1 MAKKPS
7 ITTIS
12 SGYASTTTLNENFEA
27 LKEAFDNTL
36 SRDGS
41 TPNSMNADLDMNSN
55 DILNASRILVGGTD
69 YLAQALAYKNAA
81 EAAQT
86 AAETAQTSAETAQT
100 AAETAQT
107 AAEAAQAAAEAV
119 EVVTDAAIGT
129 VTTLAEGATATATAT
144 ASLGTA
150 TFDFGIPVGA
160 TGATGATGPQGIQ
173 GIQGI
178 QGDQGLGFTGGSYN
192 ASTGV
197 VTFTSDDGLGF
208 STGDLRGTG
217 DMLSSN
223 NLSDVANVATA
234 RTNLGLGTAATT
246 ASTDYATA
254 AQGTSADTAYG
265 WGDHSVAGY
274 GTTDEALALAIA
286 LG

>member
-69 YLAQALAYKNAA
+69 YLAQALAYKNDA

-100 AAETAQT
+100 AAET
-107 AAEAAQAAAEAV
+107 AQAAAEAV

-208 STGDLRGTG
+208 STGDLRGIG

-223 NLSDVANVATA
+223 NLSDVSNVATA

>member
-81 EAAQT
+81 EDAQT
-86 AAETAQTSAETAQT
+86 AAETAQTS
-100 AAETAQT
+100 AETAQT

-119 EVVTDAAIGT
+119 EVVTDADIGT
-129 VTTLAEGATATATAT
+129 VTTLAEGVAATATAT
-144 ASLGTA
+144 ASLGTV

-178 QGDQGLGFTGGSYN
+178 QGDNGLGFTGGSYN

-208 STGDLRGTG
+208 STGDLRGAG
-217 DMLSSN
+217 DMLASN
-223 NLSDVANVATA
+223 NLSDVADVATA

-254 AQGTSADTAYG
+254 AQGTNADTAYG